1 MKMFIAA
8 AGGFLH
14 QDNTFLAV
22 CGEIPDDLD
31 LIVVCSLGMFLL
43 HPGKPGKELPG
54 SAMKG
59 SKMARSSAS
68 LLAKEK

>member
-43 HPGKPGKELPG
+43 HPGKPGKELSG
-54 SAMKG
+54 ICDEG
-59 SKMARSSAS
+59 I
-68 LLAKEK
+68 